1 MNLPGTHFDEADVS
15 GRTMHEEVGMA
26 TLIKKT
32 GSRIGRWFNQFRE
45 KNRSPYRWYEAD
57 VGMG

>member
-1 MNLPGTHFDEADVS
+1 
-15 GRTMHEEVGMA
+15 MHEEVGMA
-26 TLIKKT
+26 TLFKKT
-32 GSRIGRWFNQFRE
+32 GSRIGRWFKQFRE